1 MAELKKRKMLLIN
14 QTDSISDK
22 ISNLNNQ
29 VNLENTKI
37 KNYLLKIY
45 NNFDYPYVGIQNN
58 ISITS
63 LINKGFSVVYNKT
76 YGHITT
82 SSEVDAIRSSCKPST
97 VLCIGGGE
105 YDNLLVVSCG
115 LCEVVFRNTSANQ
128 PNLHNEAYWY
138 YTHDKSIG
146 YAPISNINQANC
158 DSNESSDNKRLCW
171 HFTGGAGGWRI
182 GSIVGLNDD
191 TRFTKTIFKRD
202 NSTIFS
208 D

>member
-63 LINKGFSVVYNKT
+63 LMNKGFSVVYNKT
-76 YGHITT
+76 YSHSTT
-82 SSEVDAIRSSCKPST
+82 SSEMDAIRSSCKPST

-105 YDNLLVVSCG
+105 YDTLLVVSCG
-115 LCEVVFRNTSANQ
+115 LCEVVLKNTSRNQ
-128 PNLHNEAYWY
+128 PYLHNGAYWY
-138 YTHDKSIG
+138 YTHSYSIG
-146 YAPISNINQANC
+146 YSPISNIDQTIC
-158 DSNESSDNKRLCW
+158 DYLDKLSNKRLCW
-171 HFTGGAGGWRI
+171 RLDGSGGYRI
-182 GSIVGLNDD
+182 GSITDLYSD
-191 TRFTKTIFKRD
+191 TRFSKIILIRDFIF
-202 NSTIFS
+202 
-208 D
+208 